1 VSPRER
7 HPGDRL
13 AALVDG
19 RLGEAERA
27 QVLAHLAGCAP
38 CRADYDAQL
47 ALKGVL
53 GELDRPGAPSSL
65 QARLAGLP
73 AAPAGSGER
82 STPRPSWSGRR
93 KLVLGAATAGSLVLV
108 TVGVGYAVGAPAPGP
123 TVVPTINLYT
133 TDHAAVSGDIPLEQP
148 QLSQLTAI
156 QVQVGPQVASA
167 TTAGGGG
174 TP

>member
-1 VSPRER
+1 VNRRER

-19 RLGEAERA
+19 RLDEAERR
-27 QVLAHLAGCAP
+27 QVLAHLAGCAR
-38 CRADYDAQL
+38 CRADYDAQR

-65 QARLAGLP
+65 QARLSGLP
-73 AAPAGSGER
+73 EEPAGSAVR
-82 STPRPSWSGRR
+82 SDSKPGWSGRR
-93 KLVLGAATAGSLVLV
+93 KIAMGAATAGSLVAV
-108 TVGVGYAVGAPAPGP
+108 TVGVGYAVGAPATGP

-148 QLSQLTAI
+148 QLSQLTTVH
-156 QVQVGPQVASA
+156 VQLVPQVASA
-167 TTAGGGG
+167 NSAGQGV
-174 TP
+174 P